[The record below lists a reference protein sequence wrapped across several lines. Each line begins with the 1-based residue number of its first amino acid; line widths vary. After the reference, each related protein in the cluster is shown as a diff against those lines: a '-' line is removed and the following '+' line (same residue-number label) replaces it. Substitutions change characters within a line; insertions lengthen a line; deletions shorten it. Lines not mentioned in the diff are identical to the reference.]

1 MQAFVGD
8 YWVVTFC
15 RHSSTPVG
23 AETEWQ
29 ARADVY
35 HLNEKTPTH
44 CILSRTGFAS
54 CEAAK
59 FIALN
64 KGVTWAR
71 GRPTRTEGACP
82 SATHF
87 VVEGVTGNGGNQAR

>member
-15 RHSSTPVG
+15 RHSSTPLG
-23 AETEWQ
+23 AETDWQ

-44 CILSRTGFAS
+44 CILSS
-54 CEAAK
+54 
-59 FIALN
+59 IALN

-71 GRPTRTEGACP
+71 GRPTR
-82 SATHF
+82 
-87 VVEGVTGNGGNQAR
+87 

>member
-15 RHSSTPVG
+15 RHSRTPVG

-44 CILSRTGFAS
+44 CILSQTGFAS

-71 GRPTRTEGACP
+71 GRQLVAEGAI
-82 SATHF
+82 
-87 VVEGVTGNGGNQAR
+87 GDGGSQAR